1 MDRSDTFKGAESKV
15 HNFRLRLLSVSAFAL
30 IALVLT
36 SCSGSGTGAGTG
48 GVDANEVAARVNGK
62 DIRMEEVEKGVKAQ
76 AQGQEAYF
84 SPLELASA
92 RLTVLQQLIQTE
104 VMYQKAEKEKA
115 VPTDEEVTA
124 EMNRRRTASGLSA
137 EEFTRQMT
145 AAGETEQSWRENV
158 KKELALQ
165 KLQETITNRVEAPK
179 DKEIDEFYNTNKEQ
193 FKNKRGAQLA
203 AIVIDPANSG
213 QGDLTTNQDQA
224 NARAKEIGQRAL
236 SGSDFATLAREAS
249 EDLQTRSQGGD
260 WRYFT
265 EDELKQ
271 TFGDQV
277 ADLIM
282 NKMQNGQI
290 VPAALP
296 LEGRILIVK
305 LQRKQERDEDLTL
318 ESPGV
323 RQRVIELLNNA
334 RKGILWQSYGA
345 VAINEAKVENF
356 LAQKVVANPNE
367 LSGARPAVPPTP
379 ANTNENAG
387 TNSNTN
393 SGANG
398 SNTNAAAVSN
408 TAANTRPPAAAP
420 AANTRPAASPAA
432 AAANRPAAA
441 NANR

>member
-1 MDRSDTFKGAESKV
+1 
-15 HNFRLRLLSVSAFAL
+15 
-30 IALVLT
+30 
-36 SCSGSGTGAGTG
+36 
-48 GVDANEVAARVNGK
+48 
-62 DIRMEEVEKGVKAQ
+62 
-76 AQGQEAYF
+76 
-84 SPLELASA
+84 
-92 RLTVLQQLIQTE
+92 
-104 VMYQKAEKEKA
+104 
-115 VPTDEEVTA
+115 
-124 EMNRRRTASGLSA
+124 
-137 EEFTRQMT
+137 
-145 AAGETEQSWRENV
+145 V

-179 DKEIDEFYNTNKEQ
+179 DREIEEFYNTNKEQ

-203 AIVIDPANSG
+203 AIVIDPSNSG
-213 QGDLTTNQDQA
+213 QGDVTTNQDQA
-224 NARAKEIGQRAL
+224 NARAQEIGRRAL
-236 SGSDFATLAREAS
+236 SGADFATLAREAS

-277 ADLIM
+277 ADMIM
-282 NKMQNGQI
+282 NKMQNGEI
-290 VPAALP
+290 VRAAIP

-356 LAQKVVANPNE
+356 LAQKVVTNPNE

-379 ANTNENAG
+379 ANTNANTGAAANA
-387 TNSNTN
+387 NT
-393 SGANG
+393 GANA
-398 SNTNAAAVSN
+398 SNTNAAPASN
-408 TAANTRPPAAAP
+408 TAANSRPAAATP

-432 AAANRPAAA
+432 AANRPSPA